1 MAAAAS
7 SASSSTIKCLAHDST
22 CSAVCTG
29 RNWTPR
35 VLADKKSLEYFNEL
49 KRFDVTIYGYECHN
63 EVRAALRA
71 WVTHTAAKFFFDEM
85 DYFDTTDT
93 TINAKYEKIFR
104 PRINFSFLVL
114 LSNINN
120 EPFFNQSVGEP
131 WFDPPAILRLW
142 KKMGLVVDKTP
153 VWWYKPPSE
162 NPTHSPWRRHNLPDF
177 NIAYLKNL
185 TELGRKQLETFV
197 ENTRIELQLAM
208 TRLDT
213 AHLCMILQ
221 QRHESLQ
228 ASLAEH
234 KAEYSKMAYAHEQ
247 SQKAITALQAKVVA
261 QDALNADLSAKMAKL
276 IDLFGWFKEEAPRT
290 MLHGL
295 ADKIVLRLEEAPSL
309 PKTAVGAPIP
319 LVQKIPVPL
328 ALKGAV
334 TDAE

>member
-1 MAAAAS
+1 M
-7 SASSSTIKCLAHDST
+7 SATITCLAHDST
-22 CSAVCTG
+22 CSAACTG

-35 VLADKKSLEYFNEL
+35 VLADKKSLENFNEL

-71 WVTHTAAKFFFDEM
+71 WVTHAAAKFFFDEM

-93 TINAKYEKIFR
+93 TITAKHNIFCA
-104 PRINFSFLVL
+104 RIRYPALVL
-114 LSNINN
+114 LSSINY
-120 EPFFNQSVGEP
+120 ETFFNQSVGEP

-142 KKMGLVVDKTP
+142 KKMGLAVDKTG
-153 VWWYKPPSE
+153 VWWHKGTCE
-162 NPTHSPWRRHNLPDF
+162 NPSYPWRRHNFPDF

-213 AHLCMILQ
+213 AHLCMTLQ

-234 KAEYSKMAYAHEQ
+234 KAEYSKMAYAHEK
-247 SQKAITALQAKVVA
+247 SQQAIAALQAKVVA

-290 MLHGL
+290 MLRGL
-295 ADKIVLRLEEAPSL
+295 VDRVTP
-309 PKTAVGAPIP
+309 
-319 LVQKIPVPL
+319 
-328 ALKGAV
+328 ALTGCGSAASV
-334 TDAE
+334 STDAIKDDSSDSLNLPFVP